1 MADISVEV
9 QGVGP
14 VTISSTTDPEFKK
27 TNAVTVDPEDAYWFD
42 ELHESE
48 SGPYMAIRYYLI
60 SSDDYDHALGSYT
73 YEQVEGLSEYLEGV
87 NKELVKEEQIKM
99 MPPEVYVNIMRDDL
113 PVPEG
118 YHGPITPADNA
129 RFIGIY
135 RNHYGYPDPT
145 VLSDAYMYRD
155 AEAGSDAAGIG
166 EALDVYYA
174 SGTVS

>member
-1 MADISVEV
+1 MAEIEV
-9 QGVGP
+9 VVPGVGN
-14 VTISSTTDPEFKK
+14 VTINNYRHQQPVEC
-27 TNAVTVDPEDAYWFD
+27 NAVPVDPATAYWFD

-60 SSDDYDHALGSYT
+60 SRDDYDHALGSYT

-87 NKELVKEEQIKM
+87 NKELAKEEQIKM
-99 MPPEVYVNIMRDDL
+99 MPPEVYVVIMRDDL

-135 RNHYGYPDPT
+135 RNHYGYPDTT

-166 EALDVYYA
+166 DALDVYYA
-174 SGTVS
+174 SNIVS